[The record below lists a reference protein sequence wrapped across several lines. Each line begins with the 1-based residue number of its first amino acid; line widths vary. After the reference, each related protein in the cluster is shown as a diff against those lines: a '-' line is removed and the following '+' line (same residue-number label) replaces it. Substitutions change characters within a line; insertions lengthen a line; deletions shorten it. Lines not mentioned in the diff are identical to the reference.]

1 MPSGL
6 LWFQCRSESG
16 DREAVGSEAEGP
28 WPAALSKVSALVR
41 HYRLECGLG
50 GLFLIDGLCWGKKR
64 LCAKG
69 YLL

>member
-1 MPSGL
+1 M
-6 LWFQCRSESG
+6 
-16 DREAVGSEAEGP
+16 GSEAEGP